1 MTRDALPHEPMTDLL
16 KALYEAEIARTRPFL
31 AAVPSDALHWSPD
44 PRSYTLGRLA
54 MHVATLP
61 GWMSAYTTRDGY
73 DMGAGGPG
81 PPAPADR
88 SAIVDAF
95 EAAATRGR
103 AALAGCDDTTLALPW
118 TLWRDDEVI
127 ARMTRG
133 EAIATFAL
141 QHLAHH
147 RGQLG
152 VYLRLSGTAVP
163 ALYGDS
169 ADARLGPARENH
181 GP

>member
-1 MTRDALPHEPMTDLL
+1 MTRDLL
-16 KALYEAEIARTRPFL
+16 RTLFEAELDRTRPFL
-31 AAVPSDALHWSPD
+31 DAVPPD
-44 PRSYTLGRLA
+44 ELAWAPAPRSYTLGRLA

-61 GWMSAYTTRDGY
+61 GWMPAYTTRDGH

-81 PPAPADR
+81 PATPSDV
-88 SAIVDAF
+88 SAITDAF
-95 EAAATRGR
+95 VAASARGR
-103 AALAGCDDTTLALPW
+103 AALDACDDATLAQPW
-118 TLWRDDEVI
+118 TLWRNGVVL
-127 ARMTRG
+127 ARMTRA

-152 VYLRLSGTAVP
+152 VYLRLCGRPVP

-169 ADARLGPARENH
+169 ADAQLGPAPSAR
-181 GP
+181 

>member
-1 MTRDALPHEPMTDLL
+1 MTHLL
-16 KALYEAEIARTRPFL
+16 RPLFEAELARTRPFL
-31 AAVPSDALHWSPD
+31 DAVPGDALAWAPD

-61 GWMSAYTTRDGY
+61 GWMPAYTTRDGY

-81 PPAPADR
+81 PAAPADV
-88 SAIVDAF
+88 SVIADAF
-95 EAAATRGR
+95 AAASARGR
-103 AALAGCDDTTLALPW
+103 AALAACDDATLAMPW
-118 TLWRDDEVI
+118 TLWRDGVVL

-147 RGQLG
+147 RGQLS
-152 VYLRLSGTAVP
+152 VYLRLCGRPVP

-169 ADARLGPARENH
+169 ADARLGP
-181 GP
+181 GPSTHA